1 MLLHLFG
8 TVGLKAA
15 RLIQHLSH
23 NKAVDQGSML
33 QLHLRLSLQLLLRQA
48 STKGSGLL
56 IEQLLIIA
64 VVTPRVALQLALVVL

>member
-1 MLLHLFG
+1 MLLYLFG

-23 NKAVDQGSML
+23 NKAVDECCVFKL
-33 QLHLRLSLQLLLRQA
+33 QLRLSLQLLLRHA

-64 VVTPRVALQLALVVL
+64 VVPLGATLKLAFIVL

>member
-1 MLLHLFG
+1 MLLYLFG

-15 RLIQHLSH
+15 RLIQHLGH
-23 NKAVDQGSML
+23 NKAVNQGSML

-56 IEQLLIIA
+56 IEKLLIIA
-64 VVTPRVALQLALVVL
+64 VVTLGVTIKLAFIVL

>member
-1 MLLHLFG
+1 MLLYLFG

-33 QLHLRLSLQLLLRQA
+33 QLHLGLSLQLLLRQA

-64 VVTPRVALQLALVVL
+64 VVTLGVTIKLAFIVL